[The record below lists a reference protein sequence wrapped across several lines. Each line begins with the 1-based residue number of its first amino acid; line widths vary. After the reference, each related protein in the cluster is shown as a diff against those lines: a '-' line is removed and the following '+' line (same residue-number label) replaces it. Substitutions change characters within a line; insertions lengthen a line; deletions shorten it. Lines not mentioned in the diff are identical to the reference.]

1 MKVQEHKNKE
11 LWLKVFDILIGEE
24 KLNVP
29 DENSEILDD
38 GASGDCPELHIT
50 GKFLNSNGVNVSIS
64 FDYEASWDE
73 ISKLQISS

>member
-11 LWLKVFDILIGEE
+11 LWHRIFVILTAEG
-24 KLNVP
+24 KSNVP
-29 DENSEILDD
+29 NNDSEILEDN
-38 GASGDCPELHIT
+38 ASGDYPELHIT

-73 ISKLQISS
+73 ISKPQISS